1 MKKVTK
7 IFAIAAGLFMLTAT
21 ASYAQSREN
30 AKGVRLGVGI
40 SGGLTVPETSPFDY
54 ALGAD
59 LGFQFDLS
67 RELALTATGGYTMF
81 KAGENQ
87 GEDYNFIPVKG
98 GVKVFPQI
106 GGLYLSGEAGFGF
119 GTKEGAKE
127 SFLYS
132 GGIGYQTAGGFDIG
146 ARYEGVT
153 QQRTSNTYRAQNG
166 QVALRLAYS
175 FKL

>member
-7 IFAIAAGLFMLTAT
+7 VLAIAAGLFMLTAT
-21 ASYAQSREN
+21 ASQAQTREN

-40 SGGLTVPETSPFDY
+40 SAGAPTDGSPFKY
-54 ALGAD
+54 AYGAD
-59 LGFQFDLS
+59 LGFQFELS
-67 RELALTATGGYTMF
+67 RELALTATGGYTSF
-81 KAGENQ
+81 KAKDGQ

-119 GTKEGAKE
+119 GTEKDAKE

-132 GGIGYQTAGGFDIG
+132 GGLGYQTAGGFDIG

-153 QQRTSNTYRAQNG
+153 QQRTSNTFRPQNG
-166 QVALRLAYS
+166 QFAVRLAYS